1 MAHFK
6 PIQRDTNYLF
16 PPSMNDWL
24 PEHHLARFVVEIVE
38 QLDLKAMES
47 VYGTSGSA
55 PFHPALLLSILVYGY
70 ATGVFSS
77 RKLENATYDS
87 VAFRFVAANEH
98 PDHDTLNTFRKR
110 FLSQIE
116 VLMVQVLLI
125 ARTLGVLN
133 LGRIALDGSKLKA
146 NASKHSALSYGYI
159 KQLEVQLQAEVK
171 RLMALAEAADNEK
184 IPADMNVPEE
194 IARREDRI
202 KAIGVAKE
210 KIEQRAQERHA
221 EEEAAYNAKLTLR
234 EEKARQSGKPPRGKA
249 PVAPVEGARDKDQIN
264 LTDEESR
271 IMKVSGGGF
280 EQCYNGQLAVDMDS
294 MLIVNT
300 DTVQACNDKQQI
312 QAALER
318 LAKMPEALGKLEHL
332 VADTGYCSDANVKA
346 CVEQKVIP
354 LIAVSREH
362 HHPDPLDRFTEPPP
376 LKENATEM
384 ESMRHALQTIAGRAL
399 YAQRKS
405 TVEPVIGIIKSVL
418 GFRQFSLR
426 GLENV
431 KGELNLVAMAWNLK
445 RMFVL
450 AG

>member
-1 MAHFK
+1 
-6 PIQRDTNYLF
+6 
-16 PPSMNDWL
+16 
-24 PEHHLARFVVEIVE
+24 
-38 QLDLKAMES
+38 
-47 VYGTSGSA
+47 
-55 PFHPALLLSILVYGY
+55 
-70 ATGVFSS
+70 
-77 RKLENATYDS
+77 
-87 VAFRFVAANEH
+87 
-98 PDHDTLNTFRKR
+98 
-110 FLSQIE
+110 
-116 VLMVQVLLI
+116 
-125 ARTLGVLN
+125 
-133 LGRIALDGSKLKA
+133 
-146 NASKHSALSYGYI
+146 
-159 KQLEVQLQAEVK
+159 
-171 RLMALAEAADNEK
+171 MALAEAADNEK

-194 IARREDRI
+194 IALRCDRI

-210 KIEQRAQERHA
+210 KIEQRAKERHA